1 MSNDSDTSA
10 DFLEEDTSTEE
21 DSDGEDSPKKKKTAK
36 KKPKQTQQTWDAT
49 SADSVLIAKAV
60 LEGKCNSN
68 DFKSVRKAVPQ
79 VEKWIKDERYGR
91 NTLDKIRRNSRKL
104 IRNIHIYLITGNGF
118 LGDTEFL
125 KATQLKGR
133 GGKEINGLPGPSQY
147 SSRRRCCGATTTT
160 TVVEQPP
167 AAMDLVG
174 GVAAL
179 DLNLGG
185 GDLPFD
191 QLVLRPMFTV
201 QDKLDPVI
209 SYAPK
214 RPLLCCTMALPGG
227 ITWEDIE
234 VSIVDAGQALLF
246 RLHIPLSMRIAK
258 NIIGPIALE
267 DTDYHDLIKSSLKK
281 LPNVVERKIKM
292 PFQCEQVF
300 RWPDNQLPFAEP
312 NNYMR
317 RWYRQEQSGTVPYI
331 HHFGKCCVFSTM
343 KSNDDEEYRLKD
355 RYEAENFTDF
365 DAEPATPPSRTSTSV
380 PSVSKGKKSSKKSS
394 KKNRD
399 SSLYDNLSL
408 EEQKRRQQEWADHLM
423 SDAAPAQYDRERAQM
438 QQQMQQQAAAPVPA
452 SAPSFNFP
460 VAAPAPAVRK
470 KRSKES
476 PPTVFGQGQP
486 IKKRSFD
493 EDDGG
498 GTNEELIYEDENEVT
513 LSTDSSSGSGSSSDS
528 GTDSDDDE
536 IRGV

>member
-1 MSNDSDTSA
+1 MSNDSNTSA
-10 DFLEEDTSTEE
+10 DFLEEDTLTEE
-21 DSDGEDSPKKKKTAK
+21 DSDGEDSPKKKKTTK

-49 SADSVLIAKAV
+49 SADSVLVAKAV
-60 LEGKCNSN
+60 LEGKCNPN

-133 GGKEINGLPGPSQY
+133 GGKEINGLPGYIFDGKAEPSADMAKKSNKKEAKKTPPRPRQGRA
-147 SSRRRCCGATTTT
+147 STVVGGDAAEQPPPPP
-160 TVVEQPP
+160 VVEQPP

-191 QLVLRPMFTV
+191 QLVLRLMFTV

-317 RWYRQEQSGTVPYI
+317 RWYR
-331 HHFGKCCVFSTM
+331 
-343 KSNDDEEYRLKD
+343 
-355 RYEAENFTDF
+355 
-365 DAEPATPPSRTSTSV
+365 
-380 PSVSKGKKSSKKSS
+380 
-394 KKNRD
+394 
-399 SSLYDNLSL
+399 
-408 EEQKRRQQEWADHLM
+408 
-423 SDAAPAQYDRERAQM
+423 
-438 QQQMQQQAAAPVPA
+438 
-452 SAPSFNFP
+452 
-460 VAAPAPAVRK
+460 
-470 KRSKES
+470 
-476 PPTVFGQGQP
+476 
-486 IKKRSFD
+486 
-493 EDDGG
+493 
-498 GTNEELIYEDENEVT
+498 
-513 LSTDSSSGSGSSSDS
+513 
-528 GTDSDDDE
+528 
-536 IRGV
+536 